1 MDFANLDVMT
11 IAILAIAG
19 LVAGT
24 VNAVAGGGTFF
35 TFSALVFTG
44 IPPVSAN
51 ATSAVA
57 LTPSNLSSVA
67 AYLPE
72 IRVHWRRYA
81 ALGVASAIGGYFGAQ
96 LLLATPAKAF
106 IALVPWFLG
115 FATLLFAIR
124 PILRKGIDAISH
136 GPGTAGRRMAG
147 IVMQFIVSIYG
158 GYFGA
163 GMGIIMLA
171 ALSVAE
177 GDDYHFINAAKNIC
191 ASLIQIFA
199 LISFV
204 SSGIVHWPAGII
216 AGLGSVI
223 GGYYGVALARRVPQS
238 VMRWFVVAVGA
249 LLTARFA
256 FA

>member
-1 MDFANLDVMT
+1 MDLATLSFANVL
-11 IAILAIAG
+11 ILAMAG
-19 LVAGT
+19 LIAGT

-35 TFSALVFTG
+35 TFSALVFVG
-44 IPPVSAN
+44 IPPVPAN

-57 LTPSNLSSVA
+57 LTPSNLSSVV

-72 IRVHWRRYA
+72 IKLHWRRYA
-81 ALGVASAIGGYFGAQ
+81 ALAIASAIGGYLGAQ

-115 FATLLFAIR
+115 FATLLFATG
-124 PILRKGIDAISH
+124 PILRKGIDAISS
-136 GPGTAGRRMAG
+136 GPGTPGRRLLG
-147 IVMQFIVSIYG
+147 IVLQFIVSIYG

-191 ASLIQIFA
+191 ATLIQIFA

-204 SSGIVHWPAGII
+204 ESGIVHWAAGLI
-216 AGLGSVI
+216 AGVGSVV
-223 GGYYGVALARRVPQS
+223 GGYYGVSLARRVPQS
-238 VMRWFVVAVGA
+238 VMRWFVVIVGA

-256 FA
+256 LA

>member
-1 MDFANLDVMT
+1 MDFANLDLVN
-11 IAILAIAG
+11 IAILTFAG
-19 LVAGT
+19 LIAGT

-35 TFSALVFTG
+35 TFSALVFVG
-44 IPPVSAN
+44 IPPVPAN

-81 ALGVASAIGGYFGAQ
+81 ALGVASAIGGYLGAQ

-115 FATLLFAIR
+115 FATLLFAAG
-124 PILRKGIDAISH
+124 PLLRKGIDKISH
-136 GPGTAGRRMAG
+136 GPGTPGRRMAG
-147 IVMQFIVSIYG
+147 LVMQLIVSVYG

-199 LISFV
+199 LISFL
-204 SSGIVHWPAGII
+204 SSGIVQWPAGII
-216 AGLGSVI
+216 AGVGSVI
-223 GGYYGVALARRVPQS
+223 GGYYGVALARRVPQP
-238 VMRWFVVAVGA
+238 VMRWFVVIVGG
-249 LLTARFA
+249 LLTLKFA
-256 FA
+256 FG

>member
-1 MDFANLDVMT
+1 MDFITLDLA
-11 IAILAIAG
+11 AILILALAG

-35 TFSALVFTG
+35 TFSALVFVG
-44 IPPVSAN
+44 IPPVAAN

-81 ALGVASAIGGYFGAQ
+81 ALGIASAIGGYLGAQ

-115 FATLLFAIR
+115 FATILFAVS
-124 PILRKGIDAISH
+124 PLLRQVIDRFSQ
-136 GPGTAGRRMAG
+136 GPGTPGRRMAG
-147 IVMQFIVSIYG
+147 LVMQLIVSVYG

-199 LISFV
+199 LISFL
-204 SSGIVHWPAGII
+204 SSGIVQWPAGLV
-216 AGLGSVI
+216 AGVGSVI
-223 GGYYGVALARRVPQS
+223 GGYYGVALARRVPPA
-238 VMRWFVVAVGA
+238 VMRWFVVGVGA
-249 LLTARFA
+249 LLTLRFA
-256 FA
+256 LA

>member
-1 MDFANLDVMT
+1 MDFANLDAMN
-11 IAILAIAG
+11 IAILALAG
-19 LVAGT
+19 LIAGT

-44 IPPVSAN
+44 IPPVAAN

-72 IRVHWRRYA
+72 IRMHWRRYA
-81 ALGVASAIGGYFGAQ
+81 ALGVASAIGGFLGAQ

-115 FATLLFAIR
+115 FATLLFATG
-124 PILRKGIDAISH
+124 PLLRKAIDAVSH
-136 GPGTAGRRMAG
+136 GPGTPGRRLAG
-147 IVMQFIVSIYG
+147 LVMQFIVSIYG

-171 ALSVAE
+171 ALSLAE

-191 ASLIQIFA
+191 ATLIQIFA
-199 LISFV
+199 LISFL
-204 SSGIVHWPAGII
+204 SSGIVQWPSGLV

-223 GGYYGVALARRVPQS
+223 GGYYGVALARRIPQP
-238 VMRWFVVAVGA
+238 VMRWFVVTVGA
-249 LLTARFA
+249 LLTLRFA
-256 FA
+256 LA

>member
-1 MDFANLDVMT
+1 MDFANLDLVN
-11 IAILAIAG
+11 IAILAFAG
-19 LVAGT
+19 LIAGT

-35 TFSALVFTG
+35 TFSALVFVG
-44 IPPVSAN
+44 IPPVPAN

-81 ALGVASAIGGYFGAQ
+81 ALGVASAIGGYLGAQ

-115 FATLLFAIR
+115 FATLLFAAG
-124 PILRKGIDAISH
+124 PLLRKGIDKISQ
-136 GPGTAGRRMAG
+136 GPGTPGRRMAG
-147 IVMQFIVSIYG
+147 LVMQLIVSVYG

-199 LISFV
+199 LISFL
-204 SSGIVHWPAGII
+204 SSGIVQWPAGIV
-216 AGLGSVI
+216 AGVGSVI

-238 VMRWFVVAVGA
+238 VMRWFVVIVGA

-256 FA
+256 LA

>member
-1 MDFANLDVMT
+1 MDLAQFDLTNLF
-11 IAILAIAG
+11 ILALAG
-19 LVAGT
+19 LIAGT

-72 IRVHWRRYA
+72 IREHWRRYA
-81 ALGVASAIGGYFGAQ
+81 ALAIASAIGGYLGAQ

-106 IALVPWFLG
+106 IMLVPWFLG
-115 FATLLFAIR
+115 FATLLFALS
-124 PILRKGIDAISH
+124 PILRKAIDAVSH
-136 GPGTAGRRMAG
+136 GPGTPGRRMAG
-147 IVMQFIVSIYG
+147 LVMQFIVSIYG

-191 ASLIQIFA
+191 ATLIQVFA
-199 LISFV
+199 LISFLN
-204 SSGIVHWPAGII
+204 SGIVHWSAGLI

-223 GGYYGVALARRVPQS
+223 GGYYGVALARRVPQP
-238 VMRWFVVAVGA
+238 VMRWFVVGVGA
-249 LLTARFA
+249 LLTLKFA
-256 FA
+256 FG

>member
-1 MDFANLDVMT
+1 MDLASFDLTNMV
-11 IAILAIAG
+11 ILALAG

-44 IPPVSAN
+44 IPPVAAN

-72 IRVHWRRYA
+72 IRLHWRRYA
-81 ALGVASAIGGYFGAQ
+81 LLGIASAIGGFLGAR
-96 LLLATPAKAF
+96 LLLATPAQAF

-115 FATLLFAIR
+115 FATLLFAAG
-124 PILRKGIDAISH
+124 PLLRKGIDAISR
-136 GPGTAGRRMAG
+136 GPGTPGRRMAG
-147 IVMQFIVSIYG
+147 LVMQFIVSIYG

-191 ASLIQIFA
+191 ATLIQIFA
-199 LISFV
+199 LIYFLQ
-204 SSGIVHWPAGII
+204 SGIVHWTAGLI
-216 AGLGSVI
+216 AGFGSVI
-223 GGYYGVALARRVPQS
+223 GGYYGVSIARRVPQS
-238 VMRWFVVAVGA
+238 VMRWFVVAAGA

-256 FA
+256 LS